1 MRARHDGLQ
10 WTAMQR
16 AAHTDTSGYYVWPA
30 TGLACYN
37 RLNQA
42 ETTAMAGA
50 GKRAKWKEEAW
61 RTHLL
66 AERMARR
73 ATGIPSNLALARKFM
88 NSVNW
93 KIAQEEIAEEIR
105 RKVAIIGLPN
115 SGKSTLFNTLQG
127 KYVSP
132 VSPVE
137 GTTTANV
144 RGAFGPFTLID
155 TPGHIP
161 EMQREAIEEAAV
173 TIYMLDAGEGMR
185 PRDYEMVEQLR
196 KTEKPFTVALNK
208 CDLIGEA
215 ADEAA
220 ARAAARLRVKDV
232 IPISAR
238 DGANVSEELI
248 PALIDASPEAA
259 IVLGR
264 QLPQFRREAANKLVR
279 SATLIA
285 LAAGLQPVPLV
296 DIPILLGNQ
305 IRLVLRVAAV
315 YGEPMNAQH
324 MRELVATIAGGLF
337 MRYLA
342 EEAAKAM
349 PFGGDLVAGAIAAA
363 ATWSIGQVA
372 IEYFESGKKLTP
384 SQINASF
391 KRFYRRYRET
401 RQEEKLLPPPALPGS
416 LPEAG
421 H

>member
-1 MRARHDGLQ
+1 MA
-10 WTAMQR
+10 
-16 AAHTDTSGYYVWPA
+16 DTSAGGENGKKGNRFNVNPRRLFSFSM
-30 TGLACYN
+30 LA
-37 RLNQA
+37 
-42 ETTAMAGA
+42 
-50 GKRAKWKEEAW
+50 
-61 RTHLL
+61 
-66 AERMARR
+66 
-73 ATGIPSNLALARKFM
+73 GIPSNLALARKFM

-93 KIAQEEIAEEIR
+93 KVAQEEIADEIR

-161 EMQREAIEEAAV
+161 EMQQEAIEEAAV

-185 PRDYEMVEQLR
+185 PRDYEMIEQLR

-220 ARAAARLRVKDV
+220 ARAAARLHVKDV
-232 IPISAR
+232 VPISAR

-324 MRELVATIAGGLF
+324 MRELVTTIAGGLF

-342 EEAAKAM
+342 EAAAKAV

-401 RQEEKLLPPPALPGS
+401 RQEEKLLPPPALPGG

>member
-1 MRARHDGLQ
+1 MEGRGMA
-10 WTAMQR
+10 
-16 AAHTDTSGYYVWPA
+16 DTSASGENGKKSNRFNVNPRRLFSFSM
-30 TGLACYN
+30 LA
-37 RLNQA
+37 
-42 ETTAMAGA
+42 
-50 GKRAKWKEEAW
+50 
-61 RTHLL
+61 
-66 AERMARR
+66 
-73 ATGIPSNLALARKFM
+73 GIPSNLALARKFM

-220 ARAAARLRVKDV
+220 ARAAARLHVKDV

>member
-1 MRARHDGLQ
+1 MA
-10 WTAMQR
+10 
-16 AAHTDTSGYYVWPA
+16 DTSASGKNGKKSNRFNVNPRRLFSFSM
-30 TGLACYN
+30 LA
-37 RLNQA
+37 
-42 ETTAMAGA
+42 
-50 GKRAKWKEEAW
+50 
-61 RTHLL
+61 
-66 AERMARR
+66 
-73 ATGIPSNLALARKFM
+73 GIPSNLALARKFM

>member
-1 MRARHDGLQ
+1 MA
-10 WTAMQR
+10 
-16 AAHTDTSGYYVWPA
+16 DTSAGGENGKKSNRFNVNPRRLFSFSM
-30 TGLACYN
+30 LA
-37 RLNQA
+37 
-42 ETTAMAGA
+42 
-50 GKRAKWKEEAW
+50 
-61 RTHLL
+61 
-66 AERMARR
+66 
-73 ATGIPSNLALARKFM
+73 GIPSNLALARKFM

-93 KIAQEEIAEEIR
+93 KIAQEEIADEIR

-137 GTTTANV
+137 GTTTSNV

-185 PRDYEMVEQLR
+185 PRDYEMVERLR

-220 ARAAARLRVKDV
+220 ARAAARLHVKDV

-305 IRLVLRVAAV
+305 IQLVLRVAAV